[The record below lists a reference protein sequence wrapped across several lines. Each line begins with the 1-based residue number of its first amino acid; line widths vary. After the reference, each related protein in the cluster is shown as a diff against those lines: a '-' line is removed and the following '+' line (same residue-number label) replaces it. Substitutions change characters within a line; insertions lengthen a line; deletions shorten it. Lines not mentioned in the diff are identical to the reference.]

1 MVYGVSD
8 AQVSGYLAAWVPVG
22 ANDSQ
27 DARTES
33 STTASTDGNTYHSN
47 SALDSQL
54 IYEGFSNFK
63 PCQHRP
69 MSIPISRLPKMHNYS
84 RALG

>member
-1 MVYGVSD
+1 MIFKSDVVYGVSD

-33 STTASTDGNTYHSN
+33 STTASTDVYLS
-47 SALDSQL
+47 
-54 IYEGFSNFK
+54 FK
-63 PCQHRP
+63 
-69 MSIPISRLPKMHNYS
+69 
-84 RALG
+84 